1 MSERTYKVASAT
13 AATKK
18 IWQADFGLDSFND
31 LVDKAD
37 SDTIVATVGMS
48 DYSGPD
54 RRVSMVV
61 TLNKHP
67 WMNDIADELIAKI
80 RDGYETLDEWS
91 VVRRDTQ
98 WVFTLKWRDYSLLSV
113 RRFLWQ
119 MKFELPATRV
129 YLMSVTS

>member
-98 WVFTLKWRDYSLLSV
+98 WVFTLKWRD
-113 RRFLWQ
+113 
-119 MKFELPATRV
+119 
-129 YLMSVTS
+129 